1 MLSIQAAPMTA
12 MLGNGLSPGTALLA
26 WRNLAHDRTRLVAT
40 LVGIA
45 FSVVLMGAQLGLLI
59 GFSQTASTLVD
70 HIDADLWVIPLGTT
84 NADIAGRMPERR
96 RFEALS
102 VPGVASINELMVQ
115 FAFWRKPDGGR
126 ESVIITGFSMAS
138 GRGAPWAM
146 VEGEVSDLQVAD
158 GIIIDRL
165 YMKKLGVTAIG
176 QEIDIN
182 NRRARVVGFTQGIRT
197 FTQSP
202 YVFTTHDRAQSLTL
216 GRNDET
222 TYLLVKL
229 VAEADTE
236 TVRTA
241 LAERL
246 PWVEVLTR
254 AQFARRTQA
263 YWMITTGAGA
273 ALLLAASLGLIV
285 GIVIVGQTLYAST
298 LDRLAEYATL
308 RAIGADHRY
317 LNRVILQQASI
328 SAALGFALGLTVTL
342 AMVAY
347 SQTGNVAMAL
357 PPWAIVVL
365 GLLTLGMCLAGAWVS
380 IRRVTRID
388 PTLVFQ

>member
-1 MLSIQAAPMTA
+1 MTGTPHTPKPA
-12 MLGNGLSPGTALLA
+12 WPAPGTSLLA
-26 WRNLAHDRTRLVAT
+26 WRNLSHDRTRFIAT

-59 GFSQTASTLVD
+59 GFSQTASTLVG

-84 NADIAGRMPERR
+84 NVDIAGRMPSRR
-96 RFEALS
+96 RHEALA
-102 VPGVASINELMVQ
+102 VPGVASVDELMVQ

-126 ESVIITGFSMAS
+126 ESVIIAGFSMAT
-138 GRGAPWAM
+138 GRGAPWTMA
-146 VEGEVSDLQVAD
+146 EGEISDLQVAD

-165 YMKKLGVTAIG
+165 YRKKLGVTALG
-176 QEIDIN
+176 QEVEIN
-182 NRRARVVGFTQGIRT
+182 NRRARVIGFTEGIRT

-202 YVFTTHDRAQSLTL
+202 YVFTTHPRSQWLTV

-229 VAEADTE
+229 AEDADADT
-236 TVRTA
+236 VRNA
-241 LAERL
+241 LAQRL
-246 PWVEVLTR
+246 PWVEVLSR
-254 AQFARRTQA
+254 GQFARRTQA

-285 GIVIVGQTLYAST
+285 GVVIVGQTLYAST
-298 LDRLAEYATL
+298 LDRLPEYATL

-317 LNRVILQQASI
+317 LHRVIVKQASI
-328 SAALGFALGLTVTL
+328 SAVFGYAIGLAITL

-357 PPWAIVVL
+357 PGWAIAL
-365 GLLTLGMCLAGAWVS
+365 LALLTLAMCMLGALVS
-380 IRRVTRID
+380 IRRITRID
-388 PTLVFQ
+388 PTTVFQ

>member
-1 MLSIQAAPMTA
+1 MNPARPFRQ
-12 MLGNGLSPGTALLA
+12 PGTSLLA
-26 WRNLAHDRTRLVAT
+26 WRNLSHDRTRFIAT

-84 NADIAGRMPERR
+84 NADIAGRMPSRR
-96 RFEALS
+96 RHEALA
-102 VPGVASINELMVQ
+102 VPGVASVDELMVQ

-138 GRGAPWAM
+138 GRGAPWALA
-146 VEGEVSDLQVAD
+146 EGELADLQVAD
-158 GIIIDRL
+158 GVILDRL
-165 YMKKLGVTAIG
+165 YMKKLGVSALG

-182 NRRARVVGFTQGIRT
+182 NRRARVVGFTDGIRT

-202 YVFTTHDRAQSLTL
+202 YVFTTHARAQWLTL
-216 GRNDET
+216 GQDDET

-229 VAEADTE
+229 AEGADAAA
-236 TVRTA
+236 VRST
-241 LAERL
+241 LAQRL
-246 PWVEVLTR
+246 PWVEVLSSD
-254 AQFARRTQA
+254 QFARRTQA

-285 GIVIVGQTLYAST
+285 GVVIVGPTLYAST
-298 LDRLAEYATL
+298 LDRLPEYATL

-317 LNRVILQQASI
+317 LHRVIVKQAAI
-328 SAALGFALGLTVTL
+328 SAVFGYAMGLVITL

-357 PPWAIVVL
+357 PPWAVAL
-365 GLLTLGMCLAGAWVS
+365 LALLTLAMCMLGALVS
-380 IRRVTRID
+380 IRRITRID
-388 PTLVFQ
+388 PTTVFQ

>member
-1 MLSIQAAPMTA
+1 MDGVPTA
-12 MLGNGLSPGTALLA
+12 WSCALRRALSPGTALLA

-70 HIDADLWVIPLGTT
+70 HIDADLWVVPLGTT
-84 NADIAGRMPERR
+84 NVDIAGRMPERR
-96 RFEALS
+96 RYEALS
-102 VPGVASINELMVQ
+102 VPGVASIDELMVQ

-146 VEGEVSDLQVAD
+146 VEGAVNDLQVAD

-202 YVFTTHDRAQSLTL
+202 YVFTTHDRAQWFTVSQ
-216 GRNDET
+216 NDET

-229 VAEADTE
+229 APDADAE
-236 TVRTA
+236 TVRAA

-357 PPWAIVVL
+357 PPWAIAVL

>member
-1 MLSIQAAPMTA
+1 MTA

-96 RFEALS
+96 RYEALS
-102 VPGVASINELMVQ
+102 VPGVASIDELMVQ

-158 GIIIDRL
+158 GIVIDRL

-236 TVRTA
+236 TVRAA

-254 AQFARRTQA
+254 SQFAHRTQA